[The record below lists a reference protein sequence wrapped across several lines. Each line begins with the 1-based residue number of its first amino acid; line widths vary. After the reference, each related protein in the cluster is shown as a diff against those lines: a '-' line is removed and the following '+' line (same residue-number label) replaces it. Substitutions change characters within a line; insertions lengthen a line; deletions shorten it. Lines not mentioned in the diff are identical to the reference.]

1 MKNSNSSYL
10 IQSLLTSIDVL
21 DCFSKEEKNLGISE
35 ISRKLGL
42 NKSRVHRILLT
53 LEGRG
58 IVVRNPDTMK
68 YRLGLKL
75 FQLGHL
81 VEEQLE
87 IRHCAHP
94 FMEKLAL
101 ETEETINL
109 NIIYNGKRMSVKKIE
124 SRHEIRQAVELG
136 KSIPIHS
143 GAPGKVL
150 MAYLPVDSLR
160 QLLEENEL
168 TTMGPNTI
176 TDGDDLLIELSRI
189 RDQGYS
195 ISFEETYLGAVSI
208 AAPVRDFS
216 GSVIAALSV
225 TGPVSRFSDQ
235 NISRFIPLVIGSANS
250 ISGAL
255 GYRLEKEEIQ

>member
-1 MKNSNSSYL
+1 MNNNPNYL

-21 DCFSKEEKNLGISE
+21 DCFSREEQNLGISE

-53 LEGRG
+53 LEQRS
-58 IVVRNPDTMK
+58 IVVKNPDTMK

-75 FQLGHL
+75 FQLGYL

-87 IRHCAHP
+87 IRHYAHP
-94 FMEKLAL
+94 FMQNLAL
-101 ETEETINL
+101 ETKETINL
-109 NIIYNGKRMSVKKIE
+109 NVLYNGRRMSVKKIE
-124 SRHEIRQAVELG
+124 SPHEIRQAVELG
-136 KSIPIHS
+136 KSLPIHS

-150 MAYLPVDSLR
+150 MAYLPDDSLTG
-160 QLLEENEL
+160 LLEDKKL
-168 TTMGPNTI
+168 ITMGPNTI
-176 TDGDDLLIELSRI
+176 TDREDLLAELSKVRK
-189 RDQGYS
+189 QGYS

-225 TGPVSRFSDQ
+225 TGPVSRFTDV
-235 NISRFIPLVIGSANS
+235 NIRRFIPLVIGAANS
-250 ISGAL
+250 ISTAL
-255 GYRLEKEEIQ
+255 GYSLETVKSQ